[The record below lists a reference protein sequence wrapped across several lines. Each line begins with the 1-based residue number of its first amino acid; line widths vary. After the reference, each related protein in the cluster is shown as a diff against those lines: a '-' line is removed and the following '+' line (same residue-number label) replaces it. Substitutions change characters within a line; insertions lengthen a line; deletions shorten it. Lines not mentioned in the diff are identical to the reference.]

1 VNNNLS
7 LSLKRFWH
15 NLAELLEMIKIGH
28 SVLALPF
35 AFMGALLAARGLPD
49 GRTIFFILVAMV
61 GARSAAMAFNRLADA
76 RFDAANPRTAD
87 RALPAGKISP
97 RATIWFIG
105 VSALLFLGA
114 AAQLNL
120 TCFALSPLALLVI
133 LGYSLTKR
141 FTMASHLVLG
151 LCLGLAPIGGWL
163 AVRSDLGLAILV
175 LSGAVLFWVA
185 GFDVL
190 YALQDEEFD
199 RRAGLFSLPARV
211 GPIWARRLA
220 ALCHLA
226 AALGFAAT
234 GRLSGLGPIYAG
246 ALAVSVL
253 ILLVQHLLLAV
264 QEPRRLPPAFFTLN
278 GLVGIGLGLA
288 TWVSLAFANQHFF

>member
-1 VNNNLS
+1 MTGNLS
-7 LSLKRFWH
+7 LTVKGFWH
-15 NLAELLEMIKIGH
+15 NLIELLEMIKIGH

-87 RALPAGKISP
+87 RALPAGKIS
-97 RATIWFIG
+97 RQATILFIG
-105 VSALLFLGA
+105 ASAVLFMGA
-114 AAQLNL
+114 AAQLNRV
-120 TCFALSPLALLVI
+120 CFALSPVALLVI

-141 FTMASHLVLG
+141 VTSATHLVLG
-151 LCLGLAPIGGWL
+151 LSLGLAPLGGWL
-163 AVRSDLGLAILV
+163 AVRADLDLSVLILA
-175 LSGAVLFWVA
+175 GAVLFWVA
-185 GFDVL
+185 GFDIL

-211 GPIWARRLA
+211 GPTWARRLA

-226 AALGFAAT
+226 AALGFALT
-234 GRLSGLGPIYAG
+234 GRLAGLGAVYAG
-246 ALAVSVL
+246 AVVVSSL
-253 ILLVQHLLLAV
+253 ILLVQHLLLSV
-264 QEPRRLPPAFFTLN
+264 REPHRLPPAFFTLN
-278 GLVGIGLGLA
+278 GVVGLGLGLA
-288 TWVSLAFANQHFF
+288 TWISLVV